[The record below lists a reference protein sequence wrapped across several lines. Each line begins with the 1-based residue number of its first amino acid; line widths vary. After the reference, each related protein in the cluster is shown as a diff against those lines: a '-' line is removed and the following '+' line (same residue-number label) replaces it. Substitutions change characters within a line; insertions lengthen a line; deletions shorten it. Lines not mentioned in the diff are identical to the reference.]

1 MTTSTQ
7 AYDAHAPAG
16 TAPRPLSELAPGSR
30 AIITAV
36 GASASTAP
44 NAASQRLARRLQ
56 DLGIM
61 PGRPIETLRRA
72 PLGDPTVFLVADYEL
87 CLRKREAAL
96 IQVVDPATIPGE
108 DPSTSPTPDRATG
121 HSGQEAR

>member
-16 TAPRPLSELAPGSR
+16 TAPRPLSELRPGSR

-61 PGRPIETLRRA
+61 PGRPITVLRRA

-96 IQVVDPATIPGE
+96 IQVVDPVTIPGD